1 MMGSTIVAMAT
12 ISLNN
17 DIDYDS
23 NTEFILAYSY
33 HCHTVV
39 LQVLF
44 ASSRECYVHYQCQLP
59 HLHFPIH

>member
-1 MMGSTIVAMAT
+1 MMGSTVVAMAT
-12 ISLNN
+12 ISLNS

-23 NTEFILAYSY
+23 NTDFILAYSY

-44 ASSRECYVHYQCQLP
+44 ASSREYYVWY
-59 HLHFPIH
+59 